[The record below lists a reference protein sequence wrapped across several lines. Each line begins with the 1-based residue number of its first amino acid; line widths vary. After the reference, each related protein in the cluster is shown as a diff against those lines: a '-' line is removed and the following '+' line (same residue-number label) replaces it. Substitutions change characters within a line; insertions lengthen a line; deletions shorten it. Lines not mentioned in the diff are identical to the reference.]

1 MSDIR
6 IDALCVV
13 KNGMYVEDENNRIK
27 ANEFLIGLTP
37 TTHLVMRRLPTSP
50 QNFGVS
56 EVILGDCLQ
65 LTKLDS
71 WSGVLWSRRAAVEAE
86 KAISAYKFDLNQRT
100 QSAQQ

>member
-13 KNGMYVEDENNRIK
+13 KNGMYVEDEKKRIR
-27 ANEFLIGLTP
+27 ADEFLVGLTP
-37 TTHLVMRRLPTSP
+37 TTHLVMRRLASSP
-50 QNFGVS
+50 NTFGVS
-56 EVILGDCLQ
+56 EVILGDCLR

-86 KAISAYKFDLNQRT
+86 KAISAYKSNLNLT
-100 QSAQQ
+100 K